1 MSTVVSTGRS
11 ERFQSYMRQLAL
23 VLSRTPFHP
32 QWFSFRAK
40 IRAADFVA
48 NAATGRLLDVGCADA
63 VLRGRTAARCQYVS
77 LDYPVTGKGLYE
89 ARPDVF
95 GDAAALPFGSNTF
108 DGVVLLDVLEHL
120 KEPRA
125 SLCEIARVLRL
136 GGKLF
141 VNVPCLY
148 PLHDEPHD
156 YQRPT
161 EHGLRH
167 WLTQAGFQVNRIDA
181 RGAPAE
187 TAALLLNIVLARI
200 AIRLSRF
207 FPPLLLVALL
217 LLPLF
222 ALVNFIGWGVGCAT
236 RKDDFMPFA
245 YWAIASR
252 VSTPVVGG
260 SA

>member
-1 MSTVVSTGRS
+1 MSATASIGNVHH
-11 ERFQSYMRQLAL
+11 FQSSMRRLAL

-48 NAATGRLLDVGCADA
+48 NTATGRLLDVGCADA
-63 VLRGRTAARCQYVS
+63 ALRGRIAARCHYVS
-77 LDYPVTGKGLYE
+77 LDYPATGKELYE

-108 DGVVLLDVLEHL
+108 DNVALLDVLEHL

-125 SLCEIARVLRL
+125 SLCEIARVLRP
-136 GGKLF
+136 GGELF

-161 EHGLRH
+161 AHGLRY
-167 WLTQAGFQVNRIDA
+167 WLTQAGFQVNRIEA

-187 TAALLLNIVLARI
+187 TAALLLNLVLARI
-200 AIRLSRF
+200 AVRLSRF
-207 FPPLLLVALL
+207 FPPLLLVASV

-222 ALVNFIGWGVGCAT
+222 ALVNLIGWGVGCAT

-252 VSTPVVGG
+252 VSTSIVGG